1 MTWRILMLC
10 TVAVFLSCTEREGGA
25 PAGTPA
31 PAAPEKGAK
40 LSLKDILGNTLTT
53 ADGKSVSID
62 QLSGKKV
69 GLYFSASWCP
79 PCHVFTP
86 RLVEFYNVLKK
97 QGKLFEI
104 VLVNYDETDKD
115 MAAYMRDA
123 KMPWLAMPFDEN
135 RAKKLWGDFK
145 IPGIPTLIVV
155 GADEK
160 IITRD
165 GRADVEIS
173 GAEAFGLWGP

>member
-1 MTWRILMLC
+1 MTWRRIILF
-10 TVAVFLSCTEREGGA
+10 TVAVFLSCTEREGGT
-25 PAGTPA
+25 PAGVQA
-31 PAAPEKGAK
+31 PAALVKGAK
-40 LSLKDILGNTLTT
+40 LSLTDVFGNTLIT

-69 GLYFSASWCP
+69 GIYFSASWCP

-86 RLVEFYNVLKK
+86 RLVEFHNVVKK
-97 QGKLFEI
+97 QGKPFEI

-135 RAKKLWGDFK
+135 RAKKLWSDFK

-160 IITRD
+160 IITPD
-165 GRADVEIS
+165 GRADVEMS
-173 GAEAFGLWGP
+173 GAEAFGLW